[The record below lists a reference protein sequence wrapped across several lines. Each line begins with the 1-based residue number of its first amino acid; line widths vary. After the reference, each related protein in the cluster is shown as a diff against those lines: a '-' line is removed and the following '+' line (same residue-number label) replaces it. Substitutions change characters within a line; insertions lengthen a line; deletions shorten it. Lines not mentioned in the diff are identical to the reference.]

1 MPALSVSERQ
11 ADQLLDSLRERQQ
24 PGTVG
29 QLWMAQII
37 DHWGAAQRRAGRW
50 PENPEGRGGRLA
62 DLGNDVNKQAKSAPV
77 YLAPVA
83 EA

>member
-1 MPALSVSERQ
+1 MAGEPRGEGAT
-11 ADQLLDSLRERQQ
+11 LRHSS
-24 PGTVG
+24 G
-29 QLWMAQII
+29 M
-37 DHWGAAQRRAGRW
+37 
-50 PENPEGRGGRLA
+50 GGRLA